1 MRPPRVSESG
11 SLLRGSGGYAQ
22 MRVRRMSAPAF
33 RGNRSLQHGSTDQNA
48 EPAVAQILEQNALL
62 TPDFFYDKNRG
73 AARRGFAL
81 LQFVHRPLR
90 EPDSEGEFALAPV
103 QHGTHHANLRREGTA
118 FHSHDIRQISRV
130 ISSQVHGN

>member
-62 TPDFFYDKNRG
+62 TPDFFYDTARCVSPIRKANSLWLQFNTARTMRIF
-73 AARRGFAL
+73 AAKARR
-81 LQFVHRPLR
+81 
-90 EPDSEGEFALAPV
+90 S
-103 QHGTHHANLRREGTA
+103 
-118 FHSHDIRQISRV
+118 IRMISAR
-130 ISSQVHGN
+130 SAE